1 MLIGKEVLT
10 GDLGLSIVFIAYIL
24 LGDCNYG
31 GVKGCAVQYCNLKW
45 KE

>member
-10 GDLGLSIVFIAYIL
+10 GDLGLSIVFIVYIL
-24 LGDCNYG
+24 LGDHNYG
-31 GVKGCAVQYCNLKW
+31 GVKGCDVEYCNLKR